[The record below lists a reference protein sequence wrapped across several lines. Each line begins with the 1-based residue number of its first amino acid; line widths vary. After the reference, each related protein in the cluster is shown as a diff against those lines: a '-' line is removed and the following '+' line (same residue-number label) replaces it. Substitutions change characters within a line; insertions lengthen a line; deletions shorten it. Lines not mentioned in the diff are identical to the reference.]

1 MWNREDYKYGFK
13 YESIRKDKETL
24 ALAKQYYV
32 GDEFERELL
41 RGLHPDHCDTTFAD
55 VDTYEYIE
63 EEIERNTKLRD
74 ELRFEKTQTGRPVAR
89 LHLTEETLGNHFK
102 DLEHLRKQYGLL
114 QKPREKSQVLSKEDL
129 PWLNR

>member
-24 ALAKQYYV
+24 ELAKQYYV

-41 RGLHPDHCDTTFAD
+41 RGLHPDHCDTIFAD

-89 LHLTEETLGNHFK
+89 LHLTEETLGKHFK

>member
-24 ALAKQYYV
+24 ELAKQYYV

-74 ELRFEKTQTGRPVAR
+74 ELRLEQTHTGRPVAR
-89 LHLTEETLGNHFK
+89 LHLT
-102 DLEHLRKQYGLL
+102 
-114 QKPREKSQVLSKEDL
+114 
-129 PWLNR
+129 

>member
-24 ALAKQYYV
+24 ELAKQYYV

-41 RGLHPDHCDTTFAD
+41 RGLNPDHCDTTFAD

-89 LHLTEETLGNHFK
+89 LHLTEETLGQHFK

-114 QKPREKSQVLSKEDL
+114 QKPREKSQVLSKEDM

>member
-24 ALAKQYYV
+24 ELAKQYYV

-89 LHLTEETLGNHFK
+89 LHLTEETLGQHFK

-114 QKPREKSQVLSKEDL
+114 QKPREKSQPITWGPML
-129 PWLNR
+129 

>member
-24 ALAKQYYV
+24 ELAKQYYV

-89 LHLTEETLGNHFK
+89 LHPTEETLGKHFK

>member
-24 ALAKQYYV
+24 ELAKQYYV
-32 GDEFERELL
+32 GDDFERELL

-89 LHLTEETLGNHFK
+89 LHLTEETLGQHFK